1 MTERRR
7 HAAIKQRQKWAEA
20 VVCPLP
26 TVCLRTGK
34 CTQPSCSRGLGRE
47 HKPTFM
53 VPASNTFPSYR
64 IPWENKTEGFHGSA
78 QAEVGFTQDK
88 PTAKEENSHPVTLL
102 VSLL

>member
-1 MTERRR
+1 MTGRRR
-7 HAAIKQRQKWAEA
+7 NAIRQRQKGAEA
-20 VVCPLP
+20 VACPLP
-26 TVCLRTGK
+26 PVCLRTGK